1 MITTMTMLTGKTMSE
16 NSTILFRVMTW
27 LSPAFPV
34 GAFSYSHGLEWA
46 AQSGLVRDEATLE
59 DWIRTG
65 LAHEFGPVNGML
77 LRQAWEAVQSGNSA
91 ALLEALTEARALVA
105 TSEFALETTAQGTA
119 FFSTLRKASDAFP
132 KMAWAETLAGVTP
145 GPLPYSF
152 AVGVA
157 LAAAGVPLDLALTAY
172 FQAMIGNLVSAAMR
186 LLPIG
191 QTAGQ
196 RVIARLETAV
206 VAAARDAMCREPGDV
221 GTAAPLMELSSIF
234 HETQYTRLF
243 RS

>member
-1 MITTMTMLTGKTMSE
+1 MTMSE
-16 NSTILFRVMTW
+16 NSAILFRLMTW

-65 LAHEFGPVNGML
+65 LAHEFGPVGGML
-77 LRQAWEAVQSGNSA
+77 LRQAWEAVQAGNSA
-91 ALLEALTEARALVA
+91 ALLEALAEARALVA
-105 TSEFALETTAQGTA
+105 TTEFALETTAQGTA

-132 KMAWAETLAGVTP
+132 KLAWAETLVGISP

-157 LAAAGVPLDLALTAY
+157 LAAAGIPLDPGLTAY

-196 RVIARLETAV
+196 RVIARLEEAV
-206 VAAARDAMCREPGDV
+206 VAAAQGAMCRDPGDV
-221 GTAAPLMELSSIF
+221 GTAAPMMELSSIS